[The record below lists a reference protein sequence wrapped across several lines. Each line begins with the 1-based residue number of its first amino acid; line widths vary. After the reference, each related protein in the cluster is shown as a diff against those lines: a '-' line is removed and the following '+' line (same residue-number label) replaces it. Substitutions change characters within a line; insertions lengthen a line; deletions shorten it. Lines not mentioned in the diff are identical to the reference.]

1 MTHQDGNSKMGV
13 SFRSLPRGFNLSLP
27 LMKLLNIAQEI
38 IQLLNY
44 LGMIYMVVFKDT
56 AKCKT
61 SYLNVSGV
69 IYRTEQAN
77 QPGLLS
83 KRETAKRLS
92 SRPYVTTSNPSK
104 AGQQGITFPTSLH
117 SLSHILV
124 KILSTL

>member
-1 MTHQDGNSKMGV
+1 MGV
-13 SFRSLPRGFNLSLP
+13 SFRSLPRGFNLSLS

-56 AKCKT
+56 VKYNT

-77 QPGLLS
+77 QPSLLR

-92 SRPYVTTSNPSK
+92 SRPYATTSNPSK
-104 AGQQGITFPTSLH
+104 AG
-117 SLSHILV
+117 
-124 KILSTL
+124 